1 MSEENKADSTS
12 RRTPGHLER
21 EESQLWR
28 WALMFLVLLATALAA
43 LAWERLKDLPYH
55 LGAIPIGLV
64 VLSVLFSIYAYG
76 RHREVSGLKTLLRE
90 LEERSSAAPSPEQ
103 LDQLSQVISRSQK
116 SFKELIDS
124 LEDAAFAMS
133 LDGTLRTVN
142 RSVSELLRLSYADV
156 IGHKLDEFLQEPK
169 RGEVESY
176 LSRFL
181 EKRHWAGIV
190 NVRLKNSSRVLYFD
204 CTVNAIVKDEEIV
217 GASILARDVTSE
229 REKETRF
236 TELFETLQ
244 EGIYFSTPEGKLL
257 DANTALVNMLG
268 YGTKEELLSLSPDQL
283 IPHRTQGPAL
293 GHNGADSGGVREREI
308 TLRRKDGSI
317 AIFLD
322 TSRAI
327 LDGYGNIIR
336 YQGTLVDVTQRREIE
351 KKLREQ
357 EQFQRYLLE
366 SFPDLILVIGLD
378 ESYQFVSSRIRD
390 VLGGK
395 PQDLVGQKVTD
406 TEHSPELIALCR
418 EILAGRMTFG
428 SCEYGTRHR
437 DGSWRMMRASV
448 SALYD
453 AGKILSGAIAS
464 IRDITIERKFEAQVI
479 ESERLAAMGQMIG
492 GFAHELNNPLTSI
505 LGMAELLQDTA
516 AEDTK
521 KQLTMLQ
528 QQARRAAE
536 VVQNLLYFARPPAPG
551 RNPIDPGELIERTL
565 HLHTYSLR
573 KNNITVDFLREP
585 VPLVSGDAHQLMQI
599 FLNLVRNAEQAI
611 RETREKGT
619 LRIRCTNTNNTVSI
633 VFQDD
638 GTGISSEV
646 LPYIFDPFYTTK
658 RPGRGT
664 GLGLSIC
671 KAILREHGGNIEA
684 AAAPG
689 GGAVFT
695 VTLPAMKAQTS
706 SSHA

>member
-28 WALMFLVLLATALAA
+28 WALMFLVLLATGLAA
-43 LAWERLKDLPYH
+43 LAWDRLQDLPYH
-55 LGAIPIGLV
+55 LGAVPIGLV
-64 VLSVLFSIYAYG
+64 VVSILFAVYVYG
-76 RHREVSGLKTLLRE
+76 RRREVSELKSLLHD
-90 LEERSSAAPSPEQ
+90 LEERSGAAPSPEQ

-124 LEDAAFAMS
+124 LEDAAFALS

-142 RSVSELLRLSYADV
+142 RSMSNLLHLPYTEIVGR
-156 IGHKLDEFLQEPK
+156 KLDEFVEEPA
-169 RGEVESY
+169 RAEIEAN

-181 EKRHWAGIV
+181 EKRHWAGLV
-190 NVRLKNSSRVLYFD
+190 NVRLKNSTRILYFD
-204 CTVNAIVKDEEIV
+204 CTLNAIVKDDEVV
-217 GASILARDVTSE
+217 GTSVLARDVTSE

-244 EGIYFSTPEGKLL
+244 EGIYFSSPEGKLL
-257 DANTALVNMLG
+257 DVNTALVTKLG
-268 YGTKEELLSLSPDQL
+268 YETKEELLSLSPEQ
-283 IPHRTQGPAL
+283 ITFHGTQAAAL
-293 GHNGADSGGVREREI
+293 GNTGKSPSGVRQREI
-308 TLRRKDGSI
+308 TLRRKDGSA
-317 AIFLD
+317 AIFMD
-322 TSRAI
+322 TSRAV
-327 LDGYGNIIR
+327 LDGYGNVIR
-336 YQGTLVDVTQRREIE
+336 YQGTLVDVTQRRGIE

-378 ESYQFVSSRIRD
+378 EAYQFVSSRIRD

-395 PQDLVGQKVTD
+395 PEDLLGKKVTE
-406 TEHSPELIALCR
+406 TEHSTELIALCR

-428 SCEYGTRHR
+428 ACEYGIRHN

-448 SALYD
+448 SALHD
-453 AGKILSGAIAS
+453 AERVLSGAIAS

-505 LGMAELLQDTA
+505 LGMADLLQDTA
-516 AEDTK
+516 SDATR
-521 KQLTMLQ
+521 KQLTTLQ
-528 QQARRAAE
+528 QEARRAAE
-536 VVQNLLYFARPPAPG
+536 VVQNLLYFSRPPAPG
-551 RNPIDPGELIERTL
+551 RNPIDAGELIERTI

-585 VPLVSGDAHQLMQI
+585 VRLVSGDAHQLMQI

-611 RETREKGT
+611 RETRDRGT
-619 LRIRCTNTNNTVSI
+619 LRIRCVNGSQNVSI
-633 VFQDD
+633 TFQDD
-638 GTGISSEV
+638 GAGISAEV

-684 AAAPG
+684 APGPG

-695 VTLPAMKAQTS
+695 VTLPTMKAQP
-706 SSHA
+706 SHA

>member
-28 WALMFLVLLATALAA
+28 WALMFLVLLATGLAA
-43 LAWERLKDLPYH
+43 LAWDRLQDFPYH
-55 LGAIPIGLV
+55 LGAIPVGLV
-64 VLSVLFSIYAYG
+64 ILSILFAVYVYG
-76 RHREVSGLKTLLRE
+76 RRREVSELKSLLHD
-90 LEERSSAAPSPEQ
+90 LEERSGAAPSPEQ

-124 LEDAAFAMS
+124 LEDAAFALS

-142 RSVSELLRLSYADV
+142 RSVSELLHLPYTEIVGR
-156 IGHKLDEFLQEPK
+156 KLDEFVEEPS
-169 RGEVESY
+169 RAQIQASLG
-176 LSRFL
+176 RFL
-181 EKRHWAGIV
+181 EKRHWAGLA
-190 NVRLKNSSRVLYFD
+190 NVRLKSSTRILYFD
-204 CTVNAIVKDEEIV
+204 CTLNAIVKDDEVV
-217 GASILARDVTSE
+217 GTSVLARDVTSE

-244 EGIYFSTPEGKLL
+244 EGIYFSSPEGKLL
-257 DANTALVNMLG
+257 DANSALVTMLG
-268 YGTKEELLSLSPDQL
+268 YETKEEILSLLPEQMSFHGAQAAPLGNAGKSP
-283 IPHRTQGPAL
+283 
-293 GHNGADSGGVREREI
+293 SGVRQREI
-308 TLRRKDGSI
+308 TLRRKDGSA
-317 AIFLD
+317 AIFMD

-327 LDGYGNIIR
+327 LDGYGNVIR
-336 YQGTLVDVTQRREIE
+336 YQGTLVDVTQRRSIE

-395 PQDLVGQKVTD
+395 PDDLLGKKVTD
-406 TEHSPELIALCR
+406 TEQAPELIALCR

-428 SCEYGTRHR
+428 ACEYGIRHS

-448 SALYD
+448 SALHD
-453 AGKILSGAIAS
+453 AERVLSGAIAS

-505 LGMAELLQDTA
+505 LGMADLLQDTA
-516 AEDTK
+516 SDDTR
-521 KQLTMLQ
+521 KQLATLQ
-528 QQARRAAE
+528 QEARRAAE
-536 VVQNLLYFARPPAPG
+536 VVQNLLYFSRPPAPG
-551 RNPIDPGELIERTL
+551 RNPIDPGELIERTI

-585 VPLVSGDAHQLMQI
+585 VRLVSGDAHQLMQI

-611 RETREKGT
+611 RETRERGT
-619 LRIRCTNTNNTVSI
+619 LRIRCSNNGQTVSI
-633 VFQDD
+633 AFQDD
-638 GTGISSEV
+638 GAGISAEV

-684 AAAPG
+684 APAPG

-695 VTLPAMKAQTS
+695 VTLPAMKAH

>member
-28 WALMFLVLLATALAA
+28 WALMFLVLLATGLAA
-43 LAWERLKDLPYH
+43 LAWDRLQDLPYH
-55 LGAIPIGLV
+55 LGAVPIGLV
-64 VLSVLFSIYAYG
+64 VVSVLFAVYVYG
-76 RHREVSGLKTLLRE
+76 RRREVSELKSLLHD
-90 LEERSSAAPSPEQ
+90 LEERSGVAPSPEQ

-124 LEDAAFAMS
+124 LEDAAFALS

-142 RSVSELLRLSYADV
+142 RSVSNLLRLPYTEIV
-156 IGHKLDEFLQEPK
+156 GRKLDEFVDEPG
-169 RGEVESY
+169 RPEIEANLG
-176 LSRFL
+176 RFL
-181 EKRHWAGIV
+181 EKRHWAGLV
-190 NVRLKNSSRVLYFD
+190 NVRLKNSTRVLYFD
-204 CTVNAIVKDEEIV
+204 CTLNAIVKDDEVV
-217 GASILARDVTSE
+217 GTSVLARDVTSE

-257 DANTALVNMLG
+257 DANSALVTMLG
-268 YGTKEELLSLSPDQL
+268 YETKEEILSLSPEQMSFHGAQAT
-283 IPHRTQGPAL
+283 PL
-293 GHNGADSGGVREREI
+293 GNAGRNPSGVRQREI
-308 TLRRKDGSI
+308 TLRRKDGSA
-317 AIFLD
+317 AIFMD

-327 LDGYGNIIR
+327 LDGYGNVIR
-336 YQGTLVDVTQRREIE
+336 YQGTLVDVTQRRGIE

-357 EQFQRYLLE
+357 ERFQRYLLE

-395 PQDLVGQKVTD
+395 PEDLLGKKVTE
-406 TEHSPELIALCR
+406 TEQAPELIALCR

-428 SCEYGTRHR
+428 ACEYGIRHN

-448 SALYD
+448 SALHD
-453 AGKILSGAIAS
+453 AERALSGTIAS

-505 LGMAELLQDTA
+505 LGMADLLQDTA
-516 AEDTK
+516 GEATR
-521 KQLTMLQ
+521 KQLTTLQ
-528 QQARRAAE
+528 QEARRAAE
-536 VVQNLLYFARPPAPG
+536 VVQNLLYFSRPPAPG

-585 VPLVSGDAHQLMQI
+585 VRLVSGDAHQLMQI

-611 RETREKGT
+611 RETRDRGT
-619 LRIRCTNTNNTVSI
+619 LRVRCSNSNQTVSI
-633 VFQDD
+633 TFQDD
-638 GTGISSEV
+638 GAGISAEV

-684 AAAPG
+684 APGPG

-695 VTLPAMKAQTS
+695 VTLPTMKAHT
-706 SSHA
+706 SHAS